1 MGSHLQDIVV
11 IYIYIYESRLW
22 VAIFIESRLWVAIFK
37 IYIYIYES
45 RLWVAIFKI
54 LL

>member
-11 IYIYIYESRLW
+11 IYIYIY
-22 VAIFIESRLWVAIFK
+22 K
-37 IYIYIYES
+37 S

-54 LL
+54 LLYIYIYIYESRLWRESSNYMALFREFV